1 MHFQL
6 LSEFCPC
13 ISSFYQV
20 YVLKT
25 PISIRLVYRKLELLS
40 GLCTEN

>member
-6 LSEFCPC
+6 LSGLCTENPD
-13 ISSFYQV
+13 FYQASV
-20 YVLKT
+20 PKT